1 MRYQVIVGNI
11 GIVYHGNNKTD
22 ALNHFEEYK
31 EQSESG
37 VGRAG
42 GENVVLFENDQPIK
56 EFTGTL
62 SKSAVNDDF

>member
-42 GENVVLFENDQPIK
+42 GENVTLMENGEIVK
-56 EFTGTL
+56 EFTGKL
-62 SKSAVNDDF
+62 AQQGD

>member
-11 GIVYHGNNKTD
+11 GTVYDGTSKVN
-22 ALNHFEEYK
+22 ALKDFEEYK

-42 GENVVLFENDQPIK
+42 GENVVLFENGEPIK
-56 EFTGTL
+56 QFTGTL
-62 SKSAVNDDF
+62 SQQHSEQGD